1 MLSYRILS
9 SLLWRKFLYGTVFMK
24 HPHTRISPY
33 RPVLFII
40 GGPGPIEWLNL
51 DQKRWLS
58 EEKSWS
64 PLLIS
69 GFWQYN
75 IAYDISFCCKLYH
88 LSEWMQEKVIRGHWG
103 ELWALIVLKKALK
116 WLRNSN
122 TSWYT
127 ASESYLHCQLSNDPN
142 HCMAQALWNLSTL

>member
-1 MLSYRILS
+1 MIYWLSYRILS
-9 SLLWRKFLYGTVFMK
+9 SLLWPKFLYGTVFMK

-40 GGPGPIEWLNL
+40 GGPGPIEWPNL

-88 LSEWMQEKVIRGHWG
+88 LSQWMQEKVIRGHWG
-103 ELWALIVLKKALK
+103 DLFFMFKYVKIWQWTWCFCIFILTWWLFFKAFDDFL
-116 WLRNSN
+116 
-122 TSWYT
+122 
-127 ASESYLHCQLSNDPN
+127 LSKSDF
-142 HCMAQALWNLSTL
+142 CD